1 MASSTLCL
9 VYTPAFGPP
18 EREGAGLGGSQ
29 RGLLGRKKWTIQ
41 GGRNLMSVQAT
52 STPTQHG
59 IVVAGREMPEFKR
72 IGVEPLTG
80 ACGAE
85 ISGVDITKP
94 LSDEVLSEVMLAFEH
109 FLVIMFRDQD
119 LSIEQHKAFSRYF
132 GELTELPQAPTYA
145 GHADMQEVRREVH
158 DPVSVVPFTKFHTDS
173 PFLPRPPLCMVMRAI
188 DAPKYGGDTAFA
200 NMYLAYEELSDG
212 FKDTLSRTKVVYSG
226 KDIWSKNAKLD
237 KDKQLRLRDSHSFTE
252 DQLESVHPAV
262 RAHPRTGRKGLYVTG
277 AYFKRFEGWSEED
290 SHAMLD
296 YLARLPHRL
305 QYQCRIRWKPNT
317 VIVWDNRFLQHCGIH
332 DYENERRH
340 LVRTTIIGER
350 PLGPS

>member
-1 MASSTLCL
+1 
-9 VYTPAFGPP
+9 
-18 EREGAGLGGSQ
+18 
-29 RGLLGRKKWTIQ
+29 
-41 GGRNLMSVQAT
+41 MSVEAK
-52 STPTQHG
+52 PTMG
-59 IVVAGREMPEFKR
+59 RTIVAGREMPEFR
-72 IGVEPLTG
+72 HIGVEPLTG

-85 ISGVDITKP
+85 ISGVDLRKP
-94 LSDEVLSEVMLAFEH
+94 LRDEVLAEVMTAFEH

-145 GHADMQEVRREVH
+145 GQSDMQEVRREAH
-158 DPVSVVPFTKFHTDS
+158 EPVSVVPFTKFHTDS
-173 PFLPRPPLCMVMRAI
+173 PFLERPPLCIVMRAI

-200 NMYLAYEELSDG
+200 NMYLAYEEMSGGL
-212 FKDTLSRTKVVYSG
+212 KDTLLRLKVVYSG

-237 KDKQLRLRDSHSFTE
+237 TDKQLRLRDKHDFTE
-252 DQLESVHPAV
+252 GQLENIHPAV
-262 RAHPRTGRKGLYVTG
+262 RSHPRTGRKALFVAG

-290 SHAMLD
+290 SRSLLD
-296 YLARLPHRL
+296 YLAHLPHRL

-317 VIVWDNRFLQHCGIH
+317 LIVWDNRFLQHCGIH

-350 PLGPS
+350 PI

>member
-1 MASSTLCL
+1 
-9 VYTPAFGPP
+9 
-18 EREGAGLGGSQ
+18 
-29 RGLLGRKKWTIQ
+29 
-41 GGRNLMSVQAT
+41 MSVEAKI
-52 STPTQHG
+52 TQPSVEHV
-59 IVVAGREMPEFKR
+59 VVAGRVMPEFHH

-85 ISGVDITKP
+85 LTGVDLRKP
-94 LSDEVLSEVMLAFEH
+94 LSDEVLREVMLAFEH
-109 FLVIMFRDQD
+109 FLVIMMRDQD

-145 GHADMQEVRREVH
+145 GQSDMQEVRREAH
-158 DPVSVVPFTKFHTDS
+158 EPVSVVPFTRFHTDS

-188 DAPKYGGDTAFA
+188 DAPRYGGDTAFA
-200 NMYLAYEELSDG
+200 NMYLAYEELSEG
-212 FKDTLSRTKVVYSG
+212 MKETLGRLRVVYSG

-252 DQLESVHPAV
+252 DQLESIHPAV
-262 RAHPRTGRKGLYVTG
+262 RSHPRTGRKALYVTP
-277 AYFKRFEGWSEED
+277 AYFKHFEGWSAED
-290 SHAMLD
+290 SRSLLD
-296 YLARLPHRL
+296 NLAHMPHKL

-350 PLGPS
+350 PI